1 MDTDP
6 ITNRSQQTRS
16 PLSNLANMEI
26 DKTSIWEHK
35 DSSEDPPSTHES
47 IFDAAW
53 LSTSDLAKSPY
64 QTPGR
69 PVTPFRAAIDIDL
82 DSESPLSRLETPF
95 LYGHGTELAPIL
107 EQRSIATLRTKGSLS
122 TSDLSSLLHDAPG
135 GGGGD
140 GGRNS
145 SSSNSKSKRSRSK
158 SETSHPLRRQPSF
171 SPPPETTTT
180 TTTITGT
187 NSSSSPQL
195 RRLSFSRPTVH
206 IVDVHAYPRKP
217 IYPAPQRP
225 KTPPSLRR
233 ISRPQSEG
241 DAYMMTTTATAM
253 TSSSSSIAY
262 EAPGFRA
269 PRSGHGNLSSH
280 PFIMSQSTTAI
291 PSTTAPSTS
300 SPTRQ
305 HQQQQQQQQQR
316 RRNEPQLEQ
325 YIPLTTTTTTR
336 RSGGSARHQRETSTG
351 SPDIGYL
358 APPEAR
364 GGTCKKCRHP
374 RGERWSLGSTLVGYG
389 PGMRRGADWCS
400 RCACR
405 KIIRG
410 WCCGNERGA

>member
-16 PLSNLANMEI
+16 PLSNRANIAI
-26 DKTSIWEHK
+26 DKTTIWEHK

-82 DSESPLSRLETPF
+82 ESESPLSRLETPF

-135 GGGGD
+135 G
-140 GGRNS
+140 N
-145 SSSNSKSKRSRSK
+145 NKSRSK
-158 SETSHPLRRQPSF
+158 SDNSHPLRHQPSF
-171 SPPPETTTT
+171 SPPSATET
-180 TTTITGT
+180 G
-187 NSSSSPQL
+187 SSSPQL
-195 RRLSFSRPTVH
+195 RHLSFSRPTVH

-225 KTPPSLRR
+225 RTPPSLRR

-241 DAYMMTTTATAM
+241 DAYMITAT
-253 TSSSSSIAY
+253 SSSIAY
-262 EAPGFRA
+262 EAPNFRA

-280 PFIMSQSTTAI
+280 PFLTSQSTTAI
-291 PSTTAPSTS
+291 TTAPST
-300 SPTRQ
+300 PN
-305 HQQQQQQQQQR
+305 QR
-316 RRNEPQLEQ
+316 RNNEPQLEQ
-325 YIPLTTTTTTR
+325 YIPLTR
-336 RSGGSARHQRETSTG
+336 RSGVRSQQQRETSTG
-351 SPDIGYL
+351 GSPNMEYL
-358 APPEAR
+358 APPD
-364 GGTCKKCRHP
+364 TCKKCRRP
-374 RGERWSLGSTLVGYG
+374 RCERWSLGATLVGYG

-405 KIIRG
+405 KIMRG
-410 WCCGNERGA
+410 CCCGNAAHE